1 MADIEKAK
9 QAASEIDARH
19 REIAKLENSL
29 KELHDMFVD
38 LALLVTAQVCILL
51 SFNIYLILIIFK
63 GEMIDNIEHNVL
75 KTQDFVGQA
84 AVEVKKVKVSQDGV
98 MKVSKFYLKKKQT
111 IHLIIFFYRESF
123 ISVLF

>member
-38 LALLVTAQVCILL
+38 LALLVTAQVCIL
-51 SFNIYLILIIFK
+51 F
-63 GEMIDNIEHNVL
+63 
-75 KTQDFVGQA
+75 FV
-84 AVEVKKVKVSQDGV
+84 
-98 MKVSKFYLKKKQT
+98 
-111 IHLIIFFYRESF
+111 
-123 ISVLF
+123 

>member
-51 SFNIYLILIIFK
+51 SFNIYLILFIFK
-63 GEMIDNIEHNVL
+63 GEMIFNI
-75 KTQDFVGQA
+75 
-84 AVEVKKVKVSQDGV
+84 
-98 MKVSKFYLKKKQT
+98 
-111 IHLIIFFYRESF
+111 
-123 ISVLF
+123 